1 MRITKALLMFAFGL
15 LVLATQAVQA
25 QDKPY
30 KEGTVWSI
38 SFIKVKP
45 GMFDVYLRDLAV
57 QRKLLMDEAKKQGLI
72 VSEKMLSGS
81 ASGRDDWDL
90 MLMVE
95 YKNWAAFDGLSAKFD
110 ALALNDVLATAYQLD
125 YRERKV
131 GKMIGVSGTAFCQKG
146 GERWLVGDQQAAVRG
161 QFLRVS
167 RHAEALQVGGGGND
181 DTPHVGDFLAHQ
193 RAIA

>member
-110 ALALNDVLATAYQLD
+110 ALAL
-125 YRERKV
+125 K
-131 GKMIGVSGTAFCQKG
+131 
-146 GERWLVGDQQAAVRG
+146 LVGSEEKQLQTMVKRTEVREIIG
-161 QFLRVS
+161 EKVVQELTFK
-167 RHAEALQVGGGGND
+167 
-181 DTPHVGDFLAHQ
+181 
-193 RAIA
+193 